1 MLILHCF
8 ARRTGFNLLAK
19 LATRLY
25 FKIDLNEG
33 VLRLLVLIAIVLDVV
48 EGDLMARSCRVLL
61 RRILTSLFTSTT
73 PLVILILDFYL
84 FIIDV

>member
-1 MLILHCF
+1 MLFTVVVQLQF
-8 ARRTGFNLLAK
+8 
-19 LATRLY
+19 
-25 FKIDLNEG
+25 
-33 VLRLLVLIAIVLDVV
+33 VLDVV

-61 RRILTSLFTSTT
+61 RRILTSLFTTTT